1 MAMSP
6 KTIEH
11 YADALIAIGNA
22 ANALRAIE
30 DDFVHLLD
38 FMEESE
44 ALQRFLASATV
55 SQTGKRRSLQEI
67 LNEQIHPLLI
77 EFLIMLLTAGDVAHL
92 KAVAHCFFEKASQVH
107 ETISGE
113 IHVAVPLS
121 DDRVSS
127 IETEVGRLL
136 NKRVTLR
143 PRVLPGILGGALIKV
158 GNFIVDGTID
168 RQLEEAKRQLLA

>member
-1 MAMSP
+1 MPMPP

-11 YADALIAIGNA
+11 YADALIAIGHA

-30 DDFVHLLD
+30 EDFVHLLD

-44 ALQRFLASATV
+44 ELQRFLASATV
-55 SQTGKRRSLQEI
+55 SQTGKRRALQEI
-67 LNEQIHPLLI
+67 LNKQIHPLLI
-77 EFLIMLLTAGDVAHL
+77 EFLIMLLTAGDLAHL
-92 KAVAHCFFEKASQVH
+92 KTVAHCFFEKASQVH
-107 ETISGE
+107 ERITGE

-143 PRVLPGILGGALIKV
+143 TRVMPGILGGALIKV

>member
-22 ANALRAIE
+22 ADALRAIE
-30 DDFVHLLD
+30 DDVIHLLD
-38 FMEESE
+38 FMEGSE
-44 ALQRFLASATV
+44 ELQRFLASATV
-55 SQTGKRRSLQEI
+55 SQTGKRRALQEI
-67 LNEQIHPLLI
+67 LKEQIHPLLI

-92 KAVAHCFFEKASQVH
+92 KAVAHCFFEKASQAH

-127 IETEVGRLL
+127 IETEVGRIL

-143 PRVLPGILGGALIKV
+143 TRVIPGILGGALIKA
-158 GNFIVDGTID
+158 GNFILDGTID

>member
-1 MAMSP
+1 MPLPP

-22 ANALRAIE
+22 ANGLRAIE

-38 FMEESE
+38 FMQGSEE
-44 ALQRFLASATV
+44 LQRFLASATV
-55 SQTGKRRSLQEI
+55 SQTGKRRALQEI
-67 LNEQIHPLLI
+67 LKEQIHPLLI
-77 EFLIMLLTAGDVAHL
+77 EFLIMLLTAGDAAHL

-107 ETISGE
+107 EHISGE

-127 IETEVGRLL
+127 IETEVGRIL

-143 PRVLPGILGGALIKV
+143 PRVIPGILGGALIKV

-168 RQLEEAKRQLLA
+168 RQLEEAKRQILA